1 MRVLATLALVLASAL
16 PALAGEPISWSKD
29 FEEAKARA
37 AAEKKVL
44 FVAVNMDGEA
54 ANDRLAE
61 KVYAD
66 KRITAAAGL
75 TVNVIASRFDHAP
88 EKRPCTRF
96 PGIECIDHKRCDGA
110 VRANVLK
117 ADANGYVVAPQHVFL
132 GPDGAVILSVPYEIS
147 AEELQW
153 CFSNA
158 IKAIDPVA
166 AKAVPASGRPPRRLV
181 TGGVF
186 DPAGVPG
193 ANLAPPTREQV
204 LALIK
209 ELKASLWGEG
219 RIEKIQRVLM
229 SPEPEAI
236 EYIGSELKN
245 ELMGRRG
252 WFRGMPGGPAGA
264 GGGEDAPDP
273 RDILMHAIGV
283 LSPSV
288 YWKLVSEYLDNDDEK
303 LRNEAIVA
311 LEQLAVPESV
321 RAITAAIGKEKNL
334 ACKKDLMR
342 ALGSAGANDDTA
354 RKALLKFVASEK
366 DPLVRLNAIVGLGW
380 LTPGADV
387 NKVLGELLAS
397 AQPDDRRAAVVA
409 MGLSRN
415 EGWVE
420 VVEKALAKD
429 EDAGFKTAAEAAL
442 KVIKGENLSV
452 LRAPLRSIC
461 DDGLERE
468 KFFGN
473 GQMQIPGF
481 GGGMGGGG
489 GPGGGGT
496 GGTGGGGTG
505 GTGGG
510 GTGGTGGG
518 GTGGSGGGR

>member
-1 MRVLATLALVLASAL
+1 MRLLPPIAALVCLALPVF
-16 PALAGEPISWSKD
+16 AGESISWSKD

-37 AAEKKVL
+37 AAEKKVV

-66 KRITAAAGL
+66 KRVTSAAAL
-75 TVNVIASRFDHAP
+75 TINVIASRFDHAP

-96 PGIECIDHKRCDGA
+96 AGIECIDHKRCDGA

-158 IKAIDPVA
+158 IKAVDPA
-166 AKAVPASGRPPRRLV
+166 TAKAVPANGRPPRRLV
-181 TGGVF
+181 QGGVF

-204 LALIK
+204 LVLIK

-219 RIEKIQRVLM
+219 RVEKIQRVLM

-245 ELMGRRG
+245 ELIGRRG
-252 WFRGMPGGPAGA
+252 WFRGVPGAPAGA
-264 GGGEDAPDP
+264 GGDGPDP

-283 LSPSV
+283 LSPPV
-288 YWKLVSEYLDNDDEK
+288 YWKLVSEYLDNDDDQ

-311 LEQLAVPESV
+311 LEQLAVPDSV
-321 RAITAAIGKEKNL
+321 RAITSALAKEKNL
-334 ACKKDLMR
+334 ACRKDLMR
-342 ALGSAGANDDTA
+342 ALGSAGAADDKA

-366 DPLVRLNAIVGLGW
+366 DPTVRLNAVVALGW
-380 LTPGADV
+380 LAPGADV

-397 AQPDDRRAAVVA
+397 AQPEDRRAAVVA

-415 EGWVE
+415 DAWVA
-420 VVEKALAKD
+420 VVEKALAA
-429 EDAGFKTAAEAAL
+429 DADPNFKTAAEAAL
-442 KVIKGENLSV
+442 KVLKGENLAT

-473 GQMQIPGF
+473 GQMQIPGM
-481 GGGMGGGG
+481 GGAGGAPGGGG
-489 GPGGGGT
+489 GGAGGGT
-496 GGTGGGGTG
+496 GGGSGGGTG
-505 GTGGG
+505 G
-510 GTGGTGGG
+510 
-518 GTGGSGGGR
+518 